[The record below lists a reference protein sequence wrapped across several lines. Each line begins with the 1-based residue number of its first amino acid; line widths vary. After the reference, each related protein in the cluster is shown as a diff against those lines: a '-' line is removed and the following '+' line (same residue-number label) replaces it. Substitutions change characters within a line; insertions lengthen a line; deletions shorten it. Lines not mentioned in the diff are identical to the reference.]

1 LRSEAQFAVTNCAH
15 PRLGGQDGLKEGKP
29 RLDRDGSDPCCFLFV
44 DPRLDHRRAQAAEL
58 IVTLQPARAE
68 ATLDALG
75 PAVVRTLAQLDDLGR
90 GIYPRA
96 LTAGGVAEALSEL
109 AAATSLSMTV
119 LRPEPEVRWPSDVE
133 AAVYFTCAE
142 ALQNATKHGRAG
154 RIEIR
159 LDATTDA
166 VFFLVHD
173 DGAGF
178 DPTWDGRGTGMR
190 GMRDRGRG

>member
-1 LRSEAQFAVTNCAH
+1 M
-15 PRLGGQDGLKEGKP
+15 P
-29 RLDRDGSDPCCFLFV
+29 
-44 DPRLDHRRAQAAEL
+44 
-58 IVTLQPARAE
+58 LQPARAE

-90 GIYPRA
+90 GIYPRG

-109 AAATSLSMTV
+109 AAATSPSMTV
-119 LRPEPEVRWPSDVE
+119 LLPEPGVRWPSDVE

-178 DPTWDGRGTGMR
+178 DPTWDGRGTGLR
-190 GMRDRGRG
+190 GMRDRVEAVGGVLQVSSAPGRGTTVSGQVPLPGTAS